1 MPQRKAAGA
10 TSDTSENV
18 ELASE
23 CLATLLELAPV
34 LTASEQAVLQLQ
46 ARNSVQLGTIRA
58 QIPDAR
64 LPPPQ
69 FPFATPG
76 WLDGLAALAA
86 GRQTEDVREGRQIG
100 RAHV

>member
-46 ARNSVQLGTIRA
+46 AL
-58 QIPDAR
+58 
-64 LPPPQ
+64 L
-69 FPFATPG
+69 
-76 WLDGLAALAA
+76 LALFVMLLQANERER
-86 GRQTEDVREGRQIG
+86 GREGRLEDDCG
-100 RAHV
+100 VSPPVGATRAPDFKHASR

>member
-46 ARNSVQLGTIRA
+46 
-58 QIPDAR
+58 
-64 LPPPQ
+64 
-69 FPFATPG
+69 
-76 WLDGLAALAA
+76 
-86 GRQTEDVREGRQIG
+86 VRMQRHSAILL
-100 RAHV
+100 HLL